1 MSEPSEQGK
10 FALAYSMGL
19 SFAFNVIGGIV
30 VGILVDRWLNTAP
43 WALLAG
49 ILLGVF
55 SGLASIYRITNRL
68 NRNGD

>member
-1 MSEPSEQGK
+1 MPKPSEQGK

-30 VGILVDRWLNTAP
+30 VGVLVDRWLKTAP

-49 ILLGVF
+49 VLLGVF
-55 SGLASIYRITNRL
+55 GGLASIYRITNRL
-68 NRNGD
+68 NQDGR

>member
-1 MSEPSEQGK
+1 MTKPLEQGK

-55 SGLASIYRITNRL
+55 GGLASIYRITNRL
-68 NRNGD
+68 NRSDQ

>member
-1 MSEPSEQGK
+1 MSEPSEQNK

>member
-1 MSEPSEQGK
+1 MTEPSEQRK

-30 VGILVDRWLNTAP
+30 IGILVDRWLNTAP